1 MTSKNEREVP
11 RQNQQ
16 IPQGYPPSGYPPP
29 DFYAQHGTPPAYS
42 YPAPAG
48 ITTFQS
54 SPNSHPAKPTDMQNI
69 RHSNKGILGIR
80 TTIKEELWLLL
91 FHQAITT
98 NNNNRNSKQVDGFK
112 DAWRHCVV
120 VA

>member
-1 MTSKNEREVP
+1 
-11 RQNQQ
+11 
-16 IPQGYPPSGYPPP
+16 
-29 DFYAQHGTPPAYS
+29 
-42 YPAPAG
+42 
-48 ITTFQS
+48 
-54 SPNSHPAKPTDMQNI
+54 MQNI

-112 DAWRHCVV
+112 DGNHSTLNEPLAQRLWPSN
-120 VA
+120 